1 MSSKNNAKYA
11 FWYMLSLVALI
22 FMALGCGQVIF
33 QIINKTILDFTGMYS
48 ASFNSS
54 MLKFAISSLIISIP
68 LYYLMVRQIERGLRS
83 GDLDKD
89 SGIRRWLT
97 YVILFASSVVMVVW
111 LIVTINNFLNGEL
124 TSKFLLKAVTAII
137 IAGITFS
144 YYLYDIR
151 RDDIK
156 KMNWVMWTYF
166 AVSMVL
172 TVGSL
177 VAAFFF
183 VESPAEARARNH
195 DTQVLNSFT
204 QIDSALGS
212 YYTQT
217 GKLPATLAQINEQAP
232 YINQITLQDPQSKKM
247 YDYKVLDETTYQ
259 LCADFQTDNT
269 KDMPG
274 QDYTYA
280 DRWPHATGYQ
290 CLKQKTLNYTT
301 DVQVKP
307 VTPAR

>member
-1 MSSKNNAKYA
+1 MSSKNNPKYA

-33 QIINKTILDFTGMYS
+33 QIINKTIADFTGIYS
-48 ASFNSS
+48 AGFNSS

-68 LYYLMVRQIERGLRS
+68 LYFLMVRQIERGLSS
-83 GDLDKD
+83 GDLDED
-89 SGIRRWLT
+89 SSIRRWLT

-111 LIVTINNFLNGEL
+111 LIITINNFLEGEL

-137 IAGITFS
+137 IAGAIFS

-151 RDDIK
+151 RDNVK
-156 KMNWVMWTYF
+156 KMTNVLLTYLI
-166 AVSMVL
+166 ASLVI

-195 DTQVLNSFT
+195 DMQVLNAFT
-204 QIDSALGS
+204 QIDSAIS
-212 YYTQT
+212 TYYTQT
-217 GKLPATLAQINEQAP
+217 GKLPERLDQLNEQTP
-232 YINQITLQDPQSKKM
+232 YINSQSFQDPQSKKM
-247 YDYKVLDETTYQ
+247 YDYKVMDASTYQ

-269 KDMPG
+269 KDQPG
-274 QDYTYA
+274 QDYTYT
-280 DRWPHATGYQ
+280 DRWPHASGYQ
-290 CLKQKTLNYTT
+290 CLKQKALNYTT
-301 DVQVKP
+301 EVPAKP
-307 VTPAR
+307 APVR